1 MTLTMADMNAPD
13 VTGPGNDSTQTGSPR
28 AGRPRRRYFTSA
40 YKRKILSEYEA
51 LSEHGARC
59 ALLRREG
66 LYDSHIRKW
75 RLARD
80 KGTLDATATGRDATQ
95 DKAAAQNRRLNAEN
109 ARLTAELA
117 KTKAAMEILGKT
129 YALLE
134 MLSESAD

>member
-1 MTLTMADMNAPD
+1 MADMGSPD
-13 VTGPGNDSTQTGSPR
+13 GTGPEGDSVRAGGPR
-28 AGRPRRRYFTSA
+28 AGRPRRRFFTSA
-40 YKRKILSEYEA
+40 YKLRILSEYEA

-80 KGTLDATATGRDATQ
+80 RGALDATTTGPDATQ
-95 DKAAAQNRRLNAEN
+95 DRTASQNRRLNAEN

-117 KTKAAMEILGKT
+117 KTRAAMEILGKT